1 MTTGEKLQNLRK
13 KNNYTQEDL
22 ANIMS
27 VSRQSISKWE
37 SDAAFPETEKII
49 TLAKL
54 YNCSI
59 DYLLKEDDDDPRPV
73 EMIRKRK
80 CNVKRLPLVLTTGG
94 TYILFLMLC
103 FLPWFGGIYT
113 RTDSVYFYN
122 TAIEHVVSGNEI
134 EFVTSFY
141 DLFLMIGNP
150 FTNAQ
155 AIRVFAYILT
165 SFANIMLIFVLLYAF
180 IDKKPF
186 KIIIRV
192 GNCIFL
198 FGLLLTLTMAFFSE
212 VSWTPV
218 PFVALSFSLF
228 QVILQYAIKPIRV
241 TR

>member
-22 ANIMS
+22 ADIMS

-37 SDAAFPETEKII
+37 SDVAFPETEKII

-80 CNVKRLPLVLTTGG
+80 YTVKRLPLVLTTGG

-122 TAIEHVVSGNEI
+122 TAIEHVMHICHLGCVKTAQIQICKAAAAVEHESHI
-134 EFVTSFY
+134 RHVRSVKVT
-141 DLFLMIGNP
+141 
-150 FTNAQ
+150 
-155 AIRVFAYILT
+155 
-165 SFANIMLIFVLLYAF
+165 
-180 IDKKPF
+180 
-186 KIIIRV
+186 
-192 GNCIFL
+192 
-198 FGLLLTLTMAFFSE
+198 
-212 VSWTPV
+212 
-218 PFVALSFSLF
+218 
-228 QVILQYAIKPIRV
+228 
-241 TR
+241 